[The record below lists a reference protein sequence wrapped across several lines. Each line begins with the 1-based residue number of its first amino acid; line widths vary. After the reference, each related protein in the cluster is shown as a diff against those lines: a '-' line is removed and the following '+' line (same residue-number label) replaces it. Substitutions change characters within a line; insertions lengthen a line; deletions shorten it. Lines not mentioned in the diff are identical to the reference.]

1 MTKKAR
7 SLVDEYILLVI
18 DEPAITSVVTDT
30 HTHIK

>member
-18 DEPAITSVVTDT
+18 DEPAIISVVTGR
-30 HTHIK
+30 HTYVK